1 MFKPVLLFLFLGSLF
16 SCKNENERKMSGEVI
31 IIEGTNYTTD
41 SSSGATAL
49 GNLENLKTKNTND
62 N

>member
-1 MFKPVLLFLFLGSLF
+1 MFKQVLLFLFLGSLF
-16 SCKNENERKMSGEVI
+16 SCKNENERKMFGEVI
-31 IIEGTNYTTD
+31 ITEDFDYTMD

-49 GNLENLKTKNTND
+49 GSLENLKTKNTND